1 MSAAMQMEIDA
12 IAAKKKKIAT
22 MLQSKDVLPQDQVE
36 EMVEECGGQVLQ
48 VGYPFVFVMTFG
60 WAEVAFYLRTIA
72 PHRMLLAHG
81 SFFVNAGKDY
91 GRLAR
96 EGADASCQWR
106 YEGPIVEINPL
117 HVLKTLPYAGVV
129 HRGEPLPNEANGG

>member
-1 MSAAMQMEIDA
+1 MAKSNEVVVSKNAIASLQECKDFLTQAQVDA
-12 IAAKKKKIAT
+12 I
-22 MLQSKDVLPQDQVE
+22 
-36 EMVEECGGQVLQ
+36 VEECGGQVLQ
-48 VGYPFVFVMTFG
+48 YGKPYVFVMTFG

-96 EGADASCQWR
+96 EGADSSCQWR

-117 HVLKTLPYAGVV
+117 HVLKTLPYMGTV
-129 HRGEPLPNEANGG
+129 HRGEPLPAEANGG

>member
-1 MSAAMQMEIDA
+1 MAHDQLDIEV
-12 IAAKKKKIAT
+12 KKKFGNLAKCIDTLSEDNVNAI
-22 MLQSKDVLPQDQVE
+22 
-36 EMVEECGGQVLQ
+36 VEECGGQVLQ
-48 VGYPFVFVMTFG
+48 PGYPYVFVMTFG

-96 EGADASCQWR
+96 EGADSTCQWR

-117 HVLKTLPYAGVV
+117 HVLKTLIYNGKV